1 MKDSPIFTEISFHLI
16 SMLLVVIVTMLSWLE
31 IIMFPTIEYYKLGV
45 AEEAEKSAIA
55 REIASHSG
63 LSDKGFYG
71 DDDGCLRR
79 LVI

>member
-1 MKDSPIFTEISFHLI
+1 
-16 SMLLVVIVTMLSWLE
+16 
-31 IIMFPTIEYYKLGV
+31 MFSRIEYYKLGV
-45 AEEAEKSAIA
+45 AEEAEKAVIA